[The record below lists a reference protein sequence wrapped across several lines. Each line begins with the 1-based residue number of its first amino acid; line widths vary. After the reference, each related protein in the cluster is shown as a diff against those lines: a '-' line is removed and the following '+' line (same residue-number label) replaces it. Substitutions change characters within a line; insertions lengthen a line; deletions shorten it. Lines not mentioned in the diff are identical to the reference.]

1 MVLSGANYKQLFW
14 FETQFPSFMLKSAIF
29 RNKNCSPNRNG
40 VGGTALLCAK
50 PPHTPFLP
58 LHPQPAMLG
67 QVGQE
72 G

>member
-1 MVLSGANYKQLFW
+1 MVLSGVNYKQLFW

-29 RNKNCSPNRNG
+29 LDKNCSHNRNG

-50 PPHTPFLP
+50 PPRAPFLP
-58 LHPQPAMLG
+58 PQPQLAVLG
-67 QVGQE
+67 QAGQE